1 MDKSTDV
8 VIIGAGAAGLAAAER
23 LHRKEKDVIVLEA
36 RDRIGG
42 RVWTLHPESL
52 TVPVELGAEFIH
64 GPAEEVME
72 IAERENLATVD
83 IAHGQRWT
91 NESGR
96 LHRFDD
102 FFARVNEVMAR
113 LGKHTPDRSFADA
126 LARNLSISAK
136 DRALAKQYIEGF
148 DAADTHDV
156 SEASLADDATPN
168 ETRREERIG
177 RVLKGY
183 GSIIDALA
191 EPVRGRIRL
200 NTIATKVKWKRG
212 SVEVHSTNRKG
223 KSLPV
228 IRARRA
234 IIAVPLGVL
243 QAGAG
248 ELGAIEFDPPM
259 PEKERAS
266 GKLAMGAVV
275 RIALEFDEPFWTEP
289 RFSSRSAND
298 RLETMAFL
306 HVREQTA
313 FPVWW
318 TPYPV
323 RAPLLVGWRGGPGAR
338 DLARRTRSEL
348 SDEAIGSL
356 ATALNTSRRMVKRH
370 LVRAHYHDW
379 VNDPFSRGAYSYVRV
394 GGRRAPSVLA
404 KPVEG
409 TLFFVGE
416 HVDPEGRSGT
426 VHGAIANA
434 WSATDE
440 HRDRR

>member
-1 MDKSTDV
+1 LDIVEV

-23 LHRKEKDVIVLEA
+23 LHRKKKDVIILEA
-36 RDRIGG
+36 RNRIGG
-42 RVWTLHPESL
+42 RIWTLHPESL

-64 GPAEEVME
+64 GPAEEVMK
-72 IAERENLATVD
+72 IAEREKLATVD

-102 FFARVNEVMAR
+102 FFDRINGVMSK

-126 LARNLSISAK
+126 LARNRSISAK
-136 DRALAKQYIEGF
+136 DRALAIQYIEGF
-148 DAADTHDV
+148 DAADTHDI
-156 SEASLADDATPN
+156 SEASLADDATPE

-177 RVLKGY
+177 RVVKGY
-183 GSIIDALA
+183 DSIIDALA
-191 EPVRGRIRL
+191 EPVKDRIRL
-200 NTIATKVKWKRG
+200 GTIVTKVKWKRG
-212 SVEVHSTNRKG
+212 GVEVHSTNRKG

-234 IIAVPLGVL
+234 IIAIPLGVL

-248 ELGAIEFDPPM
+248 ELGAIEFDPPL
-259 PEKERAS
+259 PDKERAA

-289 RFSSRSAND
+289 RFSQRVAND

-306 HVREQTA
+306 HLQGRIA

-338 DLARRTRSEL
+338 ELARLKRGEII
-348 SDEAIGSL
+348 DEAIGSL
-356 ATALNTSRRMVKRH
+356 ATALNTSRATLKKH
-370 LVRAHYHDW
+370 FVRAHYHDW

-394 GGRRAPSVLA
+394 GGTRASSALA
-404 KPVEG
+404 KPVQG

-416 HVDPEGRSGT
+416 RVDPEGRSGT
-426 VHGAIANA
+426 VHGAIG
-434 WSATDE
+434 SGSK
-440 HRDRR
+440 

>member
-1 MDKSTDV
+1 MDIVEV

-23 LHRKEKDVIVLEA
+23 LHRKKKDVIILEA
-36 RDRIGG
+36 RNRIGG
-42 RVWTLHPESL
+42 RIWTLHPESL

-64 GPAEEVME
+64 GPAEEVMK
-72 IAERENLATVD
+72 IAEREKLATVD

-102 FFARVNEVMAR
+102 FFDRINGVMSK

-126 LARNLSISAK
+126 LARNRSISAK
-136 DRALAKQYIEGF
+136 DRALAIQYIEGF
-148 DAADTHDV
+148 DAADTHDI
-156 SEASLADDATPN
+156 SEASLADDATPE

-177 RVLKGY
+177 RVVKGY
-183 GSIIDALA
+183 DSIIDALA
-191 EPVRGRIRL
+191 EPVKDRIRL
-200 NTIATKVKWKRG
+200 GTIVTKVKWKRG
-212 SVEVHSTNRKG
+212 GVEVHSTNRKG

-234 IIAVPLGVL
+234 IIAIPLGVL

-248 ELGAIEFDPPM
+248 ELGAIEFDPPL
-259 PEKERAS
+259 PDKERAA

-289 RFSSRSAND
+289 RFSQRVAND

-306 HVREQTA
+306 HLQGRIA

-338 DLARRTRSEL
+338 ELARLKRGEII
-348 SDEAIGSL
+348 DEAIGSL
-356 ATALNTSRRMVKRH
+356 ATALNTSRATLKKH
-370 LVRAHYHDW
+370 FVRAHYHDW

-394 GGRRAPSVLA
+394 GGTRASSALA
-404 KPVEG
+404 KPVQG

-416 HVDPEGRSGT
+416 RVDPEGRSGT
-426 VHGAIANA
+426 VHGAIG
-434 WSATDE
+434 SGSK
-440 HRDRR
+440 